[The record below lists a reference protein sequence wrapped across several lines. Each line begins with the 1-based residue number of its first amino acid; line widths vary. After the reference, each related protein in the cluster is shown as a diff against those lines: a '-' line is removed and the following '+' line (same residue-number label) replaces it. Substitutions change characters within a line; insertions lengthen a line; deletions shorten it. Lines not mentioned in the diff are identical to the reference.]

1 MCIVLSSCDSDN
13 LPVEVEDLTDR
24 LWTLETYIDREGVVT
39 LFSAQQD
46 FEFTIMFDSLQ
57 AIVTGVNVC
66 NNFGGQYEIG
76 VNEITLSGIEEDT
89 AFCEFSNI
97 EPSLIFNNLLRGN
110 LGSSS
115 SSFDIDLSPDDRLSI
130 VTGEDEVLIFT
141 DEL

>member
-1 MCIVLSSCDSDN
+1 MAYSLCQA
-13 LPVEVEDLTDR
+13 LTP
-24 LWTLETYIDREGVVT
+24 IC
-39 LFSAQQD
+39 FQ
-46 FEFTIMFDSLQ
+46 
-57 AIVTGVNVC
+57 
-66 NNFGGQYEIG
+66 
-76 VNEITLSGIEEDT
+76 EDT